1 MKVLI
6 TGGSGLL
13 GGYIQKELKDRKIEY
28 FAPESHV
35 MNITDELQVSR
46 TISDFKPDVIIHC
59 AAVAKYKIVEED
71 PIKALRANVL
81 GTVNIISACMTLS
94 NLGFRNKTPR
104 IVYISTD
111 HVFDGEKGNYSTSDR
126 INPQSKYA
134 KMKAAGELCV
144 RTYPDHLSIRTSFCP
159 EEFPFDTAYT
169 DKWSSQDY
177 VDVIAPKIVDAAL
190 NDKISDVIN
199 IGHKRRSFYEL
210 ALERKPDVK
219 KGSVEGIV
227 QSSPVPI
234 LIDTSLEVE

>member
-1 MKVLI
+1 MKVLV

-46 TISDFKPDVIIHC
+46 TISDFKPDVVIHC
-59 AAVAKYKIVEED
+59 AAVAKYKIVEEQ
-71 PIKALRANVL
+71 PMKALRANVL
-81 GTVNIISACMTLS
+81 GTINIIAACSTLS
-94 NLGFRNKTPR
+94 NLGFRNKTPK

-111 HVFDGEKGNYSTSDR
+111 HVFDGEDGNYSTADR
-126 INPQSKYA
+126 INPQTKYA

-144 RTYPDHLSIRTSFCP
+144 RTYPNHLSIRTSFCP

-177 VDVIAPKIVDAAL
+177 VDLIAPKIVDAAL
-190 NDKISDVIN
+190 SKKTDVVN

-219 KGSVEGIV
+219 KGSVESIV
-227 QSSPVPI
+227 NTSPVPI